1 MKTTILKTLVLPAL
15 KSIYFKQYPFS
26 KETIIVFEY
35 TISQHTIYWKV
46 IDYPKQQLLAI
57 ESSCLAMVP
66 SGASSV
72 LERLNEINELCV
84 GKFRLVDQN
93 RIEYCLE
100 LPYIAETPQAVFQ
113 HALNLAFDTVET
125 HYEGWLKVANEA
137 KVNEFEANEFGK
149 DVSLF
154 DRIRDAF
161 G

>member
-1 MKTTILKTLVLPAL
+1 VKTTILETLVLPAL
-15 KSIYFKQYPFS
+15 KSVHIRHYPFR

-35 TISQHTIYWKV
+35 TTSQHTIYWKV

-57 ESSCLAMVP
+57 ESSCLATVP

-84 GKFRLVDQN
+84 GKFMLVDQN

-100 LPYIAETPQAVFQ
+100 LPYTAETPQAVVQ

-125 HYEGWLKVANEA
+125 QYEGWQKAVKESQLD
-137 KVNEFEANEFGK
+137 K
-149 DVSLF
+149 DMF
-154 DRIRDAF
+154 DRIKAAF